1 MAMVRDW
8 VDLEGAR
15 ILDIGC
21 GIGTYVR
28 RFRES
33 SDDVHGVEVEEE
45 RVREAS
51 RELPNIQRARGE
63 SLPFPDEHFDLVFSN
78 EVIEH
83 VDDDRRTIAEAVG

>member
-1 MAMVRDW
+1 MAP
-8 VDLEGAR
+8 R

-28 RFRES
+28 RFRAF

-51 RELPNIQRARGE
+51 LELPNIQMARGE
-63 SLPFPDEHFDLVFSN
+63 ALPSPTTTSTWCSRTRSSSTWTTTGGPS
-78 EVIEH
+78 
-83 VDDDRRTIAEAVG
+83 RRRST